1 MLKRLITFDFLPE
14 SRDAGFLALRL
25 IVGLT
30 LLLKHGL
37 EKVEHFSAMAAHFPD
52 PLHLGAAPSLAIALI
67 GDFVCSI
74 LIVLG
79 LGTRWAAAWSFLNIL
94 VAWAFVHQFA
104 FFGHGADHG
113 ELIVL
118 YLGAMLTLFLTGPGR
133 YSIDATLRR

>member
-14 SRDAGFLALRL
+14 SRDAGLLALRL